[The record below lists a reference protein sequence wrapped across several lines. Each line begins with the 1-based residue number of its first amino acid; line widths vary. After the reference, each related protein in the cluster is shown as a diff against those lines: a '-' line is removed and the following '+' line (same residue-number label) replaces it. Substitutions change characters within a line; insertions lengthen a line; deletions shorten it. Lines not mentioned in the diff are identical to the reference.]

1 MSMFLLSCVCDSIV
15 KKISSNEIG
24 LPIYKEMSIFPEN
37 TVFSMLVFW
46 SVVFAILVVFAT
58 LTFSF
63 FVDKKHKLFEE
74 IANRSL
80 TYAFGFV
87 WLFGFVVY
95 DIGMYTGEPWSL
107 LGNVPMAIVHAFG
120 IFIFDSDVSAIHEP
134 FHNNAWFMVAFS
146 LVHFLAAL
154 VSLVFVLKHFGY
166 NMIAAFRRRFIV
178 SSKDNT
184 FVFWGLNDA
193 TYYLAKDINKQC
205 KKENNYRIVVVRTN
219 AETEK
224 ENVPNGMNRLLN
236 FLSLKNRDLDRLKE
250 LDCITTNTFVNLTT
264 CEIDEKVQT
273 SLDILVMKLRLKSLC
288 RIIRKKTTRSLHL
301 FFLSSDDNANI
312 QAVAN
317 LKRDKTI
324 QEFAK
329 RGKVIFYC
337 HARYN
342 SIHRVIEDEV
352 TEKNI
357 EVKVVDSSHICVELM
372 KGNPELHPVKYVKVE
387 KDATV
392 SSPFNALVIGFG
404 EVGMD
409 AVRFL
414 YEFAAFVKSTGWHGI
429 VERSEFH
436 CHVVDE
442 KMEELA
448 GIFTTNA
455 PSIVTSKN
463 WKQED
468 DDKMINLYS
477 IDCHSVEFYEKL
489 KKWIEKLNYIVVA
502 TGDDETNIS
511 LAVRLFRLAIRCRQ
525 EDLDKFRILVRIQH
539 DENGHVRKIKEYYNR
554 LWAAELQD
562 IVDEKNKMK
571 KLHHKFVASDAQVE
585 MPITL
590 FGSAESVYRY
600 DNIIDNSLID
610 KAKKF
615 KKKYDLS
622 INELRIRSG
631 EDPYPIEEWEEE
643 QNNAMQISDEYK
655 GFAPTLGG
663 VMRLRRVQSQNLGN
677 CLHEATKIELAK
689 TALGNDYED
698 MLRHGLIRNEGELV
712 YSWRDHSNE
721 PIASVQKVLDV
732 LAQTEHLRWNASHE
746 ILGYQGNEV
755 EGYKDEARLVHGCL
769 RDWDNLKD
777 ITKSYDYNIVD
788 VSLGIIDIDSS
799 NT

>member
-1 MSMFLLSCVCDSIV
+1 MIPFFLT
-15 KKISSNEIG
+15 KIEQNDFGLPVFEEIG
-24 LPIYKEMSIFPEN
+24 IFPEN
-37 TVFSMLVFW
+37 TIFSMLGLW
-46 SVVFAILVVFAT
+46 SVLFALLTILLA
-58 LTFSF
+58 LGCSF
-63 FVDKKHKLFEE
+63 LIDRKYKWFEE
-74 IANRSL
+74 VANRSL

-134 FHNNAWFMVAFS
+134 FHNNGWFMAAFS

-166 NMIAAFRRRFIV
+166 NMVAAFRRRFV
-178 SSKDNT
+178 GSSKENT

-205 KKENNYRIVVVRTN
+205 AKYNNYRIVVVRTN
-219 AETEK
+219 ADTEK
-224 ENVPNGMNRLLN
+224 ENTPNGMNRLFN

-250 LDCITTNTFVNLTT
+250 IDCITINTFVNLSEF
-264 CEIDEKVQT
+264 EIDENEPLP
-273 SLDILVMKLRLKSLC
+273 LDILDKKFRLKSLC
-288 RIIRKKTTRSLHL
+288 RIIKKKTTKSLHL
-301 FFLSSDDNANI
+301 FFLSNDDDANI

-317 LKRDKTI
+317 LERDKTI

-329 RGKVIFYC
+329 RSKIKLYC

-342 SIHRVIEDEV
+342 SIHRVIEDELI
-352 TEKNI
+352 EKNI

-372 KGNPELHPVKYVKVE
+372 KGDPELHPVKYVKVE
-387 KDATV
+387 NDATV

-409 AVRFL
+409 SVRFL
-414 YEFAAFVKSTGWHGI
+414 YEFGAFVKSNSWHGI

-436 CHVVDE
+436 CHVVDQ
-442 KMEELA
+442 KMKELA
-448 GIFTTNA
+448 GIFTANA
-455 PSIVTSKN
+455 PSIVTSKS
-463 WKQED
+463 WKKED
-468 DDKMINLYS
+468 DDKMINLYCM
-477 IDCHSVEFYEKL
+477 DCRSVEFYEKM

-511 LAVRLFRLAIRCRQ
+511 LAVRLFRLAIRSRQ
-525 EDLDKFRILVRIQH
+525 DDLDKFRILVRIQH
-539 DENGHVRKIKEYYNR
+539 DENGHIKKIAEHYNR
-554 LWAAELQD
+554 LWVAELQD
-562 IVDEKNKMK
+562 IVDEKNKKK
-571 KLHHKFVASDAQVE
+571 KLHQKSVTSNDPIE
-585 MPITL
+585 KPITL
-590 FGSAESVYRY
+590 FGSVESVYRY
-600 DNIIDNSLID
+600 DNIIDNSLIE

-631 EDPYPIEEWEEE
+631 EEPYPIEEWEVE
-643 QNNAMQISDEYK
+643 QNNAMQLIGDYK
-655 GFAPTLGG
+655 DYAPTLGG

-677 CLHEATKIELAK
+677 CLHEVTKIALAEA
-689 TALGNDYED
+689 ALGKGYED
-698 MLRHGLIRNEGELV
+698 ILTHGLVRDEGEIV

-721 PIASVQKVLDV
+721 PISIVQKVMDA

-769 RDWDNLKD
+769 RDWDKLKD

-799 NT
+799 NA

>member
-1 MSMFLLSCVCDSIV
+1 MSTLLLSCVCDTVAS
-15 KKISSNEIG
+15 KIPSNEIG
-24 LPIYKEMSIFPEN
+24 LPVYEDIFIYPCDTIISKMGG
-37 TVFSMLVFW
+37 W
-46 SVVFAILVVFAT
+46 SVIFAILVFILALGCSFLIDRKYKWFEEVANKG
-58 LTFSF
+58 LTF
-63 FVDKKHKLFEE
+63 
-74 IANRSL
+74 
-80 TYAFGFV
+80 AFGLV

-134 FHNNAWFMVAFS
+134 FHNNAWFMAAFS

-166 NMIAAFRRRFIV
+166 NMIAAFRRRFLG
-178 SSKDNT
+178 SSKENT

-193 TYYLAKDINKQC
+193 TYYLAKDINKQFA
-205 KKENNYRIVVVRTN
+205 EVNNHRIVVVRTN
-219 AETEK
+219 ADTEK
-224 ENVPNGMNRLLN
+224 ENTPNGMNRLFS
-236 FLSLKNRDLDRLKE
+236 FLSLKNRDLDRLKD
-250 LDCITTNTFVNLTT
+250 LDCITINTFVNISTFET
-264 CEIDEKVQT
+264 DGDVQL
-273 SLDILVMKLRLKSLC
+273 SLDILEKKFRLKSLC
-288 RIIRKKTTRSLHL
+288 RIIRKKTSSTLHL

-329 RGKVIFYC
+329 RGKVKLYC

-342 SIHRVIEDEV
+342 SIHRVIEDEL
-352 TEKNI
+352 TDKNI

-372 KGNPELHPVKYVKVE
+372 KGNLELHPVKYVKVGN
-387 KDATV
+387 DATV

-414 YEFAAFVKSTGWHGI
+414 YEFGAFVNGNSRNGI

-448 GIFTTNA
+448 GLFTANA

-468 DDKMINLYS
+468 DNKMINFYN
-477 IDCHSVEFYEKL
+477 IDCRSVEFYEKL
-489 KKWIEKLNYIVVA
+489 KNWVEKLNYIVVA

-511 LAVRLFRLAIRCRQ
+511 LAVRLFRLAIRSRQ
-525 EDLDKFRILVRIQH
+525 DDLKMFRILVRIQH
-539 DENGHVRKIKEYYNR
+539 DENGHIKKIAEHYNR

-562 IVDEKNKMK
+562 KADEKNKKK
-571 KLHHKFVASDAQVE
+571 KLHQKSVTSNAQIE
-585 MPITL
+585 TPITL
-590 FGSAESVYRY
+590 FGSTESVYQY
-600 DNIIDNSLID
+600 NNIIDSSLIE

-615 KKKYDLS
+615 KRKYDLS

-631 EDPYPIEEWEEE
+631 EEPYPIEEWEDE
-643 QNNAMQISDEYK
+643 QNNAMQIVGDYK
-655 GFAPTLGG
+655 GYSATLGG

-677 CLHEATKIELAK
+677 CLHEATKKVLAEV
-689 TALGNDYED
+689 ALGKEYEVIF
-698 MLRHGLIRNEGELV
+698 RHGLIRNEGELV
-712 YSWRDHSNE
+712 YSWRDHSSK
-721 PIASVQKVLDV
+721 PIANVQKVLSV

-746 ILGYQGNEV
+746 ILGYQGNED

-769 RDWDNLKD
+769 REWDKLKD

-788 VSLGIIDIDSS
+788 VSLGIMETDSS
-799 NT
+799 NA

>member
-1 MSMFLLSCVCDSIV
+1 MSMCLLSDVCDSIV

-37 TVFSMLVFW
+37 TPFSMLVFW
-46 SVVFAILVVFAT
+46 SVVFAILVIFVT
-58 LTFSF
+58 LIFSF

-74 IANRSL
+74 VANRSL
-80 TYAFGFV
+80 TYVFVFV

-134 FHNNAWFMVAFS
+134 FHNNTWFMASFS

-166 NMIAAFRRRFIV
+166 NMIAAFRRRFIG

-193 TYYLAKDINKQC
+193 TYYLAKDINKRC
-205 KKENNYRIVVVRTN
+205 EEENNYRIIVVRTN

-236 FLSLKNRDLDRLKE
+236 ILSLKNKDVDRLKE
-250 LDCITTNTFVNLTT
+250 LDCITTNTFVNLST
-264 CEIDEKVQT
+264 CEIDENVQA
-273 SLDILVMKLRLKSLC
+273 SLDILEKKLRLKSLC
-288 RIIRKKTTRSLHL
+288 RIIRKKTTGALHL

-329 RGKVIFYC
+329 RGNVKFYC

-342 SIHRVIEDEV
+342 SIHRVIEDEL

-372 KGNPELHPVKYVKVE
+372 KGNPELHPVNYVKVE
-387 KDATV
+387 NDATI
-392 SSPFNALVIGFG
+392 SSPFNAMVIGFG

-414 YEFAAFVKSTGWHGI
+414 YEFGAFVKCNSRNGK

-448 GIFTTNA
+448 GVFTANA
-455 PSIVTSKN
+455 PSIETSKK
-463 WKQED
+463 WKQEE
-468 DDKMINLYS
+468 DKMINLYS
-477 IDCHSVEFYEKL
+477 IDCRSVEFYEKI

-511 LAVRLFRLAIRCRQ
+511 LAVRLFRLAIRSRQ
-525 EDLDKFRILVRIQH
+525 DDLDKFRILVRIQH
-539 DENGHVRKIKEYYNR
+539 DENGHIKKIKEYYNR

-562 IVDEKNKMK
+562 RPDEKNKKK
-571 KLHHKFVASDAQVE
+571 KLHQKSVASDAQVE

-600 DNIIDNSLID
+600 DNIIDNSLIK

-631 EDPYPIEEWEEE
+631 EEPYPIEEWEDE
-643 QNNAMQISDEYK
+643 QNSAMQISDEYK
-655 GFAPTLGG
+655 GYAPTLGG

-677 CLHEATKIELAK
+677 YLHVTTKKVLAE
-689 TALGNDYED
+689 TALGEGYED
-698 MLRHGLIRNEGELV
+698 MFRHGLIRNEGELI
-712 YSWRDHSNE
+712 YSWRDNSND
-721 PIASVQKVLDV
+721 PIANVQKVLDV

-746 ILGYQGNEV
+746 ILGYKGNEV

-769 RDWDNLKD
+769 RDWDELKD

-788 VSLGIIDIDSS
+788 VSLGIIDI
-799 NT
+799 

>member
-15 KKISSNEIG
+15 EKLARNEIG
-24 LPIYKEMSIFPEN
+24 LPIYEEISIFSEN
-37 TVFSMLVFW
+37 TILSMLGFW
-46 SVVFAILVVFAT
+46 SLIFAVLAIVIVLVCSY
-58 LTFSF
+58 LI
-63 FVDKKHKLFEE
+63 DKKYKWFEE
-74 IANRSL
+74 AANRSL
-80 TYAFGFV
+80 TFAFVLV

-134 FHNNAWFMVAFS
+134 FHNNAWFMAAFS

-166 NMIAAFRRRFIV
+166 NMIAAFRRRFV
-178 SSKDNT
+178 GLSKENT

-193 TYYLAKDINKQC
+193 TYYLAKDVNKHFAEV
-205 KKENNYRIVVVRTN
+205 KNHRVVVVRTN
-219 AETEK
+219 TDMETE
-224 ENVPNGMNRLLN
+224 NTPNGMNRLFN
-236 FLSLKNRDLDRLKE
+236 FLSLKNKDLDRLKE
-250 LDCITTNTFVNLTT
+250 LDCITTNTFVNVST
-264 CEIDEKVQT
+264 CEIDEKVHA
-273 SLDILVMKLRLKSLC
+273 SLDILEKKFRLKSLC
-288 RIIRKKTTRSLHL
+288 RIIRKKTTGSLHL

-324 QEFAK
+324 QEFAR
-329 RGKVIFYC
+329 RGNVKFYC

-342 SIHRVIEDEV
+342 SIHRVIEDEL
-352 TEKNI
+352 TDNNI
-357 EVKVVDSSHICVELM
+357 EVKVVDSSHISVELM

-414 YEFAAFVKSTGWHGI
+414 YEFGAFVKSNSWHGI
-429 VERSEFH
+429 VERSKFH

-442 KMEELA
+442 KMDVLV
-448 GIFTTNA
+448 GKFTANA

-463 WKQED
+463 WVQED
-468 DDKMINLYS
+468 DCKMINLFS
-477 IDCHSVEFYEKL
+477 MDCRSVEFYEKL
-489 KKWIEKLNYIVVA
+489 KKWIEKLNYIVIA

-511 LAVRLFRLAIRCRQ
+511 LAVRVFRLAIRNRQ
-525 EDLDKFRILVRIQH
+525 DGLDRFRILVRIQH
-539 DENGHVRKIKEYYNR
+539 DENGHIKKIKEHYNR

-562 IVDEKNKMK
+562 KADEKNNKK
-571 KLHHKFVASDAQVE
+571 KLHQKSVTINAQIE
-585 MPITL
+585 KPITL
-590 FGSAESVYRY
+590 FGSVESVYRY
-600 DNIIDNSLID
+600 DNIIDNSLIE

-631 EDPYPIEEWEEE
+631 EEPYPIEEWEDE
-643 QNNAMQISDEYK
+643 QNNAMQLVGDYK
-655 GFAPTLGG
+655 GYAPTLGG

-677 CLHEATKIELAK
+677 CLHEATKKELAK
-689 TALGNDYED
+689 TALGKGYED
-698 MLRHGLIRNEGELV
+698 ILRHGLIRNEGELV

-721 PIASVQKVLDV
+721 PIANVQKILDV

-746 ILGYQGNEV
+746 ILGYQGNDV

-769 RDWDNLKD
+769 KDWDKLED

-788 VSLGIIDIDSS
+788 VSLGIINLDSS